1 MREPRLLRMSSLL
14 FGVTVIDP
22 VTFAAVPV
30 LLGIVALGA
39 CLVPAKRHSRFPA
52 ANPALRLTC

>member
-39 CLVPAKRHSRFPA
+39 CLVPAKRHSRFPG
-52 ANPALRLTC
+52 ANPALRLTR